1 MTAIKT
7 GLIFTSFA
15 FLLSACATVAAP
27 DAPKT
32 QDNSPS
38 ARMANPASLNCLQ
51 QRGKLQ
57 TLKTSQGE
65 VTYCLLPSGKKCE
78 EWDMFRGNCPV
89 RTVNANRK
97 FGNQSTND

>member
-7 GLIFTSFA
+7 GLIFTTLA
-15 FLLSACATVAAP
+15 LLLSACASVSAP
-27 DAPKT
+27 ADNNA

-38 ARMANPASLNCLQ
+38 ARMANPASLNCIQ
-51 QRGKLQ
+51 QNGKLQ
-57 TLKTSQGE
+57 TVRTSQGE
-65 VTYCLLPSGKKCE
+65 VTYCLLPGGKKCE

-97 FGNQSTND
+97 FGNQSKND